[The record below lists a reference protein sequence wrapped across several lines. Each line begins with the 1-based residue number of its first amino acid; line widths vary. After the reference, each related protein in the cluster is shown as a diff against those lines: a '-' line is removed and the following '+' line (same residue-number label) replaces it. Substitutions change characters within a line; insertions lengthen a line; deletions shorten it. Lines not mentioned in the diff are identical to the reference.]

1 MKTLLTE
8 FGNLQDWRVV
18 ASKKFFALD
27 QKAACMHEME
37 MWLAL
42 KLVGK
47 DNNILQNAKR
57 AFSLTRKVCSKAKY
71 KASAKEKS
79 IEG

>member
-1 MKTLLTE
+1 
-8 FGNLQDWRVV
+8 
-18 ASKKFFALD
+18 
-27 QKAACMHEME
+27 MHEME

>member
-1 MKTLLTE
+1 
-8 FGNLQDWRVV
+8 
-18 ASKKFFALD
+18 
-27 QKAACMHEME
+27 MHEME

-57 AFSLTRKVCSKAKY
+57 AFSLTSGMLKSKVKGLGKREVY
-71 KASAKEKS
+71 
-79 IEG
+79 